1 MVENQESLATD
12 NKALNMEILQLKEEN
27 QALKSENN
35 ILKSNADAKRK
46 ELALSENSM
55 LTHQSVIAKALESIQ
70 SRQMKTEE
78 RNEVLIQTL
87 ADLQRKHNF

>member
-1 MVENQESLATD
+1 MP
-12 NKALNMEILQLKEEN
+12 MP
-27 QALKSENN
+27 
-35 ILKSNADAKRK
+35 
-46 ELALSENSM
+46 ALSENSM

-87 ADLQRKHNF
+87 ADLQRKHNSLVQVVKCARRQRENCYQAQSSIFYLAL